1 MKYVKAPLRVQ
12 APFKKKYG
20 TRFKAG
26 QRVYKIVWCMGI
38 VIDERNAYGCC
49 NYEERAVYID
59 ITKRDIQETLIHEM
73 FHAEC
78 YECGMSQV
86 SAFHPDLEELCCE
99 VASRVA
105 RNFDVRKKR

>member
-1 MKYVKAPLRVQ
+1 MRYVKAPLKAQ

-26 QRVYKIVWCMGI
+26 QATYKIVWCYDLVAEDGTHC
-38 VIDERNAYGCC
+38 YGMCH
-49 NYEERAVYID
+49 YEKKTVYID
-59 ITKRDIQETLIHEM
+59 ISKRDIQETLVHEM

-78 YECGMSQV
+78 YESGFKQMSH
-86 SAFHPDLEELCCE
+86 FHSDLEELCCE

-105 RNFDVRKKR
+105 RNFDIKKR